1 MRHAAFLAI
10 TLVAAAA
17 LGGCASLNALS
28 SDVSTF
34 GEWPAGRA
42 PDTYTFERLPSQ
54 QAQPE
59 KQQRLED
66 AARGALEAAGFK
78 PAGERQAASVTVQLG
93 ARVEA
98 VDRSPF
104 DDPFWWHGGLYRSR
118 FGYAGWG
125 GFGGVGFGR
134 GFGGGWGYGDA
145 YDNRRYEREVA
156 VLIRDRQSGA
166 PLYESRAS
174 SSGVSSSIETLL
186 GAMFE
191 AALKDFPNSDAKPR
205 AVTTQ
210 IKR

>member
-1 MRHAAFLAI
+1 MRHAASLAI

-28 SDVSTF
+28 SDVSSF

-42 PDTYTFERLPSQ
+42 PDTYAFERLPSQ
-54 QAQPE
+54 QAEPE
-59 KQQRLED
+59 KQQRLEE

-78 PAGERQAASVTVQLG
+78 PAGDTQAAGVTVQLG

-98 VDRSPF
+98 ADRSPF

-118 FGYAGWG
+118 FGYGGWG
-125 GFGGVGFGR
+125 GFGGWGGGVGFGR
-134 GFGGGWGYGDA
+134 GWGYGDA
-145 YDNRRYEREVA
+145 YDHRRYEREVA
-156 VLIRDRQSGA
+156 VLVRDRQSGT

-174 SSGVSSSIETLL
+174 NSGVSSSIETLL

-191 AALKDFPNSDAKPR
+191 AALKDFPNSDPKPR

-210 IKR
+210 IAR